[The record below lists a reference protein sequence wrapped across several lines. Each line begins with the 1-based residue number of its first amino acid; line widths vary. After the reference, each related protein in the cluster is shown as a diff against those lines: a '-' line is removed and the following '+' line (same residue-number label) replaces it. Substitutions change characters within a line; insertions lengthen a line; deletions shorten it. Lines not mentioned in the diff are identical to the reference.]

1 MQLKIYEKKQ
11 AVAHMDL
18 GLYSGDIHV
27 AIPPM
32 TGHPTIHWKGAVM
45 PREVFREAVAFL
57 KWTHDRHQVEGQARF
72 YYNELTGEWKT
83 VALPQYIWSAG
94 HTREVEADDPVKEA
108 IIEKLLLAGFGEAGT
123 IHHHSGMSAFQSGGD
138 KEDELARNGFHVTIG
153 GMSGK
158 VASFHAR
165 VTFRG
170 INYEGQK
177 GMMYAGQWLPGL
189 RTTYIL
195 GSSHKPLHADITK
208 YWLSLE
214 DLPKF
219 PQVWESYMVDKPV
232 VVTTPVTTRHAHN
245 CHSTA
250 LMGRNQATSQAHET
264 ASERARRLHLGEVPI
279 YKDKHIT
286 IWLSGG
292 PAKDGFKILPRAP
305 VEETKGIEA
314 PRQDNRKEDASVML
328 PTVNELREMRA
339 MTVPEFEKYLS
350 ILRDEKRIDESNCAE
365 TLKSRLSQDL
375 GEFRD
380 AFIGE
385 QLSPKELKELFG
397 DIQTVSTRMVR
408 IISTLV
414 TTYENKNDQ
423 TTKLPIGSEMR
434 ELLGTWINKLSE
446 IIVDLHPEEWEAMDN
461 ASMAID
467 KKEEYNFYKMMCDG
481 LMEGIDTGVIQDLY
495 DKDGEVSY
503 RHRTAHT

>member
-1 MQLKIYEKKQ
+1 
-11 AVAHMDL
+11 V
-18 GLYSGDIHV
+18 
-27 AIPPM
+27 
-32 TGHPTIHWKGAVM
+32 
-45 PREVFREAVAFL
+45 
-57 KWTHDRHQVEGQARF
+57 
-72 YYNELTGEWKT
+72 
-83 VALPQYIWSAG
+83 
-94 HTREVEADDPVKEA
+94 
-108 IIEKLLLAGFGEAGT
+108 
-123 IHHHSGMSAFQSGGD
+123 
-138 KEDELARNGFHVTIG
+138 
-153 GMSGK
+153 
-158 VASFHAR
+158 
-165 VTFRG
+165 
-170 INYEGQK
+170 
-177 GMMYAGQWLPGL
+177 
-189 RTTYIL
+189 
-195 GSSHKPLHADITK
+195 
-208 YWLSLE
+208 
-214 DLPKF
+214 
-219 PQVWESYMVDKPV
+219 
-232 VVTTPVTTRHAHN
+232 
-245 CHSTA
+245 
-250 LMGRNQATSQAHET
+250 
-264 ASERARRLHLGEVPI
+264 
-279 YKDKHIT
+279 
-286 IWLSGG
+286 
-292 PAKDGFKILPRAP
+292 P

-503 RHRTAHT
+503 RHRTVHT